1 MSELILSIQSH
12 VAYGHVGNDAAMF
25 PLQRLGAEVIAIHT
39 VQFSN
44 HTGYGAWTGEVFSA
58 ASIADLV
65 RGVEARG
72 VLGLCDG
79 VISGYMG
86 SAEIGMA
93 ILDAALTVRSANPG
107 ALYCCDP
114 VMGDVGSGVFV
125 RPEIPEMMRTKAMAE
140 ADIVTP
146 NQFELCLLTGHEVT
160 DHASLVHAVQA
171 LHALGPKIIM
181 VTSVM
186 THETPDDAIDCIASD
201 GTKMVIVRTPRLS
214 LAVNGA
220 GDAISALFFL
230 HWLRDHSVS
239 NALAQAVSSIY
250 GILKRTEDEG
260 SREILLIPAQE
271 ELVHP
276 THKFKAEPFAS

>member
-12 VAYGHVGNDAAMF
+12 VAYGHVGNDAAVF

-44 HTGYGAWTGEVFSA
+44 HTGYGAWTGEVFDA
-58 ASIADLV
+58 AIIAELV

-79 VISGYMG
+79 ILSGYMG
-86 SAEIGMA
+86 SADIGAA

-114 VMGDVGSGVFV
+114 VMGDLGRGVFV
-125 RPEIPEMMRTKAMAE
+125 RPEIPDMMRAKAMPE

-146 NQFELCLLTGHEVT
+146 NQFELGLLTGVEIN
-160 DHASLVHAVQA
+160 DHASLVAAIQA
-171 LHALGPKIIM
+171 LHQMGPKIIM
-181 VTSVM
+181 VTSVI
-186 THETPDDAIDCIASD
+186 TEETPDDVIDCVASD
-201 GTKMVIVRTPRLS
+201 GMQIFVVRTPRLS
-214 LAVNGA
+214 LSVNGA

-230 HWLRDHSVS
+230 HWLRDHSAAQ
-239 NALAQAVSSIY
+239 ALGSAVSSIY
-250 GILKRTEDEG
+250 GVLKRTEDEG

-276 THKFKAEPFAS
+276 HHRFKAEILMP

>member
-12 VAYGHVGNDAAMF
+12 VAYGHVGNDAAVF
-25 PLQRLGAEVIAIHT
+25 PLQRLGAEVIAVHT

-44 HTGYGAWTGEVFSA
+44 HTGYGAWTGEVFDA
-58 ASIADLV
+58 AMIAKV
-65 RGVEARG
+65 VSGVEARG

-79 VISGYMG
+79 IISGYMG
-86 SAEIGMA
+86 SAEIGAA

-114 VMGDVGSGVFV
+114 VMGDVGRGVFV
-125 RPEIPEMMRTKAMAE
+125 RPEIPDMMRSKAMAE
-140 ADIVTP
+140 ADIATP
-146 NQFELCLLTGHEVT
+146 NQFELTLLTGIEVT
-160 DHASLVHAVQA
+160 DRASLAEAVRA

-181 VTSVM
+181 VTSVI
-186 THETPDDAIDCIASD
+186 TNETPEESIDCVASD
-201 GTKMVIVRTPRLS
+201 GAQLFIVRTPRLS

-230 HWLRDHSVS
+230 HWLRDHSAA

-250 GILKRTEDEG
+250 GVLKRTEDEG
-260 SREILLIPAQE
+260 TREILLIAAQDE
-271 ELVHP
+271 FVHP
-276 THKFKAEPFAS
+276 SHKFKAEPLTP

>member
-12 VAYGHVGNDAAMF
+12 VAYGHVGNDAAVF

-44 HTGYGAWTGEVFSA
+44 HTGYGAWTGEVFNA
-58 ASIADLV
+58 AMIADLV

-72 VLGLCDG
+72 ILGLCDG
-79 VISGYMG
+79 ILSGYMG
-86 SAEIGMA
+86 SAEIGTA

-114 VMGDVGSGVFV
+114 VMGDVGRGVFV
-125 RPEIPEMMRTKAMAE
+125 RPEIPEMLRAKAMAE

-146 NQFELCLLTGHEVT
+146 NQFELTLLTGHEVT
-160 DHASLVHAVQA
+160 DHASLVAAIQA
-171 LHALGPKIIM
+171 LHRLGPKIVM
-181 VTSVM
+181 VTSVL
-186 THETPDDAIDCIASD
+186 TNETPEDAIDCIASD
-201 GTKMVIVRTPRLS
+201 GTAIFIVRTPRLS
-214 LAVNGA
+214 LSINGA

-230 HWLRDHSVS
+230 HWLRDHNVGH
-239 NALAQAVSSIY
+239 ALARAVSSIY

-276 THKFKAEPFAS
+276 SHKFKAEVFLS

>member
-12 VAYGHVGNDAAMF
+12 VAYGHVGNDAAVF
-25 PLQRLGAEVIAIHT
+25 PMQRLGAEVIAVHT

-44 HTGYGAWTGEVFSA
+44 HTGYGAWTGEVFEA
-58 ASIADLV
+58 QMIADIV

-79 VISGYMG
+79 ILSGYMG
-86 SAEIGMA
+86 SAEIGAA

-125 RPEIPEMMRTKAMAE
+125 RPEIPEMMRAKAMAE

-146 NQFELCLLTGHEVT
+146 NQFELSLLTGLEIG
-160 DHASLVHAVQA
+160 DRASLFAAVRA
-171 LHALGPKIIM
+171 LHAMGPKIIM
-181 VTSVM
+181 VTSVL
-186 THETPDDAIDCIASD
+186 THETPEDAIDCIASD
-201 GTKMVIVRTPRLS
+201 GTQIFMVRTPRLS

-230 HWLRDHSVS
+230 HWLRDHSAGH
-239 NALAQAVSSIY
+239 ALAQAVSSIF

-260 SREILLIPAQE
+260 SREILLIPVQD

-276 THKFKAEPFAS
+276 THKFKPELIAS